1 MAGIFFEKW
10 QRAGSG
16 ILWKLAEQ
24 VDSVFRRVLKATI

>member
-10 QRAGSG
+10 QRPGLG